1 MKTGD
6 HLQDGNG
13 RTFQVGQLLG
23 RGLWGKCYLAR
34 EGSDGAEW
42 VIKVP
47 LGDDDLP
54 HDPPRLAEACRE
66 IAREQGRLLEEANN
80 DALVQIETRF
90 IADDGSPTLLMPRY
104 PETLERRLGD
114 MASMDEVL
122 HALTATLSALKTL
135 APVLPAHGGIKP
147 SNILIDAE
155 GGVRLMDPVTPTLR
169 RWLPILAA
177 RDGYLG
183 DVYLPPEVRAAETD
197 PPINAAVDT
206 FALAMTLYRA
216 TTVGS
221 DSNAP
226 PTLPSE
232 GLKKGDVQAL
242 KDRIHNRLKAEPSN
256 PRFHGRLADRAAAII
271 NRAISVETS
280 PSPPYRFNKISE
292 FGKRLEEV
300 EALVHPA
307 IIHVGKLILNRPPAT
322 DSFTTDEDIRFSCSV
337 GASQGVETHEEI
349 GAGIAVFDQER
360 NERIRNLACSYTV
373 DRHPSGRFRF
383 SFRIAELPPGQYT
396 ARVAYTIRDSGHE
409 PATAEEH
416 FRISAAPGYVPPRA
430 EPERQPIA
438 MEREAPVGRSSE
450 NTVTAEFHPPGLEG
464 PPESEQETTL
474 EAEAQVTPL
483 HPNTSDRSQDIAFS
497 PMPDGQDTYHSE
509 PTEQMMASSQDV
521 EPVPLPI
528 NPDANPSAAI
538 VDVDTQHEAQ
548 EPEYQGAGRW
558 SELPLP
564 NAGTQDLVT
573 PQAPAAAPKRPTQ
586 ELGDQGPVAEM
597 FGRTI
602 SMIRSDAYLMFLGA
616 AGLVILILLGALW
629 LLPAS

>member
-66 IAREQGRLLEEANN
+66 IAREQGRLLEEAGN
-80 DALVQIETRF
+80 DALVEIETRF

-104 PETLERRLGD
+104 PETLERRLAD
-114 MASMDEVL
+114 MASLDEVL
-122 HALTATLSALKTL
+122 HVLTATLDALKTL

-147 SNILIDAE
+147 SNILIDAN
-155 GGVRLMDPVTPTLR
+155 GGIRVMDPVTPTLR
-169 RWLPILAA
+169 RWLPVLAA
-177 RDGYLG
+177 REGYIG
-183 DVYLPPEVRAAETD
+183 DVYLPPEVRAVESD
-197 PPINAAVDT
+197 PPITPAADT

-216 TTVGS
+216 STVDA
-221 DSNAP
+221 DSNTP
-226 PTLPSE
+226 PTLPTE

-242 KDRIHNRLKAEPSN
+242 KDRIHNRLKGEPSN

-292 FGKRLEEV
+292 FRKRLDEV

-307 IIHVGKLILNRPPAT
+307 IVHVGKLILNRPPAT
-322 DSFTTDEDIRFSCSV
+322 DNFSTDEDVRFSCTV

-360 NERIRNLACSYTV
+360 NERLRNLACSYTV

-383 SFRIAELPPGQYT
+383 SFRIADLPPGQYT

-409 PATAEEH
+409 PTTAEEQ

-438 MEREAPVGRSSE
+438 IERDVGTTGTAE
-450 NTVTAEFHPPGLEG
+450 NTVTAEFHPPGLG
-464 PPESEQETTL
+464 DPPEAEQENTL
-474 EAEAQVTPL
+474 DSDAQVTPL
-483 HPNTSDRSQDIAFS
+483 HPTEADNSREIEFS
-497 PMPDGQDTYHSE
+497 PLPNLPDSYHTE
-509 PTEQMMASSQDV
+509 PTEQMPGQSQDI
-521 EPVPLPI
+521 EPVPVPIDRGTTPPLPG
-528 NPDANPSAAI
+528 PSVEGAP
-538 VDVDTQHEAQ
+538 EGE

-564 NAGTQDLVT
+564 NAGAHEL
-573 PQAPAAAPKRPTQ
+573 PPPKAPRAPPKPKH
-586 ELGDQGPVAEM
+586 EHGDQGPVAEM
-597 FGRTI
+597 FGRTL

-629 LLPAS
+629 LLPSS